1 MRTSIATVCLSG
13 TLAEKLRAAADAGFD
28 GVEIF
33 EQDLVVSPH
42 SPEQIRDRAQEL
54 GLSLDL
60 YQPFRDLLSVEED
73 VFQDNLRRLEAK
85 FQLMQRLGMNQILVC
100 SNVATA
106 TVDDDEVRVDQLR
119 RAGELAARYGCFI
132 SYEALAWG
140 KYVNTYQHAYDIVV
154 KVDHPN
160 VGTCLDSFHIL
171 SRGDDPTGIASM
183 DAEKIFFLQLADAPS
198 MDMGILP
205 WSRHHRV
212 FPGEGD
218 FDLGYFMEQVA
229 KSGYQGP
236 VSLEIFND
244 DFREAEVGRTAIDGL
259 RSLTWLADK
268 TAAKVPNAPLELPQL
283 AQPQTPR
290 GFDFVE
296 VRTGRLGEVTKALH
310 QLGFRLGGYHQSKPD
325 FQAWVQGNVR
335 IIVEDEGP
343 TGGATTLTGL
353 GVIVDDASAAAERAI
368 ALKAQPVPRVTGV
381 GEEDLHPVF
390 TPDGSELYFCGTGTN
405 STGGAGRGGT
415 WTPEFGFECDEI
427 IGANDKNALINSV
440 HHIALAQPQS
450 TAAETRLFYSSV
462 LGLEPTT
469 PEFVPSPAGLVH
481 KQAIEGD
488 NVRLTVSAAP
498 EGSEQGG
505 FFAEHYPEHITF
517 GTSDVFAVAQ
527 RAVTR
532 GLKMLPIP
540 ENYYDDLAARFGL
553 EPSLIA
559 QMKEFN
565 ICYDRSADGELL
577 HFYTAPLGSTFF
589 EVAEV
594 RGNYSGFGWA
604 DEPIRLAAQYRA
616 LRDDV
621 RGIPH

>member
-42 SPEQIRDRAQEL
+42 SPEQIRDRAAEL
-54 GLSLDL
+54 GLTLDL

-73 VFQDNLRRLEAK
+73 VFQDSLRRLESK
-85 FQLMQRLGMNQILVC
+85 FQLMQRLGMDQILVC

-119 RAGELAARYGCFI
+119 RAGELAERYGCYI

-140 KYVNTYQHAYDIVV
+140 KYVNTYQHAYDIVA
-154 KVDHPN
+154 KVDHPH

-171 SRGDDPTGIASM
+171 SRRDDPSGIVDM
-183 DAEKIFFLQLADAPS
+183 DPAKIFFLQLADAPS
-198 MDMGILP
+198 MEMGILP

-218 FDLGYFMEQVA
+218 FDLKYFMEQVA
-229 KSGYQGP
+229 KSGYDGP

-244 DFREAEVGRTAIDGL
+244 KFREADVARTAIDGL
-259 RSLTWLADK
+259 RSLIWLADK
-268 TAAKVPNAPLELPQL
+268 TAGRVPDSQMEFPQL
-283 AQPQTPR
+283 ADAQAPR

-296 VRTGRLGEVTKALH
+296 LRTGRLGEVTRALH
-310 QLGFRLGGYHQSKPD
+310 QLGFSLGGYHQSKPE
-325 FQAWVQGNVR
+325 FQAWVQGDVR

-343 TGGATTLTGL
+343 TGGATAVTGL
-353 GVIVDDASAAAERAI
+353 GVIVDDATAAAERAI
-368 ALKAQPVPRVTGV
+368 SLKATPVPRVTGED
-381 GEEDLHPVF
+381 EEDLHPVY
-390 TPDGSELYFCGTGTN
+390 TPSGSELYFCGPGPD
-405 STGGAGRGGT
+405 GKGRT
-415 WTPEFGFECDEI
+415 WVPEFGFDPEDI
-427 IGANDKNALINSV
+427 TSGNADKALINSV
-440 HHIALAQPQS
+440 HHIALAQPRH

-462 LGLEPTT
+462 LGLDSAA
-469 PEFVPSPAGLVH
+469 PEFLSSPAGLVH
-481 KQAIEGD
+481 KQAIEGEK
-488 NVRLTVSAAP
+488 VRFTVSAAP

-505 FFAEHYPEHITF
+505 FFAENYPEHITF
-517 GTSDVFAVAQ
+517 HTDDVFAVAQ
-527 RAVTR
+527 RAVQR
-532 GLKMLPIP
+532 GLKMLAIP

-553 EPSLIA
+553 EPAFIA
-559 QMKEFN
+559 RIKEFN
-565 ICYDRSADGELL
+565 ICYDRSDNGEYL
-577 HFYTAPLGSTFF
+577 HFYTAPLGNTFF
-589 EVAEV
+589 EVAEQ
-594 RGNYSGFGWA
+594 RGDYSGFGWA

-621 RGIPH
+621 RGIPR